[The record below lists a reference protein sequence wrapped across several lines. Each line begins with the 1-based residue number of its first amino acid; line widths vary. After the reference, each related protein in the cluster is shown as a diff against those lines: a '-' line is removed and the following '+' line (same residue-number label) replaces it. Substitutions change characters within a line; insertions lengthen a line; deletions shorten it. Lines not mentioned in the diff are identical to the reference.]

1 MNNRDSFTDMPIS
14 FEDAIAKVSAVGIEP
29 GLEAIT
35 ELLRLLGNPQRNL
48 AVIHVTGTNGKG
60 SVCAMLESILREAGF
75 RTGLYTS
82 PHMIH
87 YNERFRINGESIG
100 DDTLM
105 ALLAEAG
112 EAAEGVRV
120 TLGKLPTEFEILT
133 AMAFLWFSRENVD
146 ALVLEVGLGGRY
158 DATNVF
164 PKPLATIITNVTMDH
179 EGYLGDTTAKIAWE
193 KAGIIKEG
201 VPLITACDDQDAL
214 QVIQKEFSDVQGEG
228 SPARLWQAR
237 GKCHWKTRSLGLAGQ
252 IVDLATPSQY
262 YENIELPLP
271 GQYQC
276 VNLACAALVWE
287 LLVKSY
293 FPALNMFSQ
302 RKLMKETLQKG
313 ITSVSWPCRL
323 ELVQEKP
330 DVVLDG
336 SHNPDG
342 LRHLAV
348 WLSEHRHLYRQVL

>member
-1 MNNRDSFTDMPIS
+1 
-14 FEDAIAKVSAVGIEP
+14 
-29 GLEAIT
+29 
-35 ELLRLLGNPQRNL
+35 
-48 AVIHVTGTNGKG
+48 
-60 SVCAMLESILREAGF
+60 
-75 RTGLYTS
+75 
-82 PHMIH
+82 
-87 YNERFRINGESIG
+87 
-100 DDTLM
+100 
-105 ALLAEAG
+105 
-112 EAAEGVRV
+112 
-120 TLGKLPTEFEILT
+120 
-133 AMAFLWFSRENVD
+133 
-146 ALVLEVGLGGRY
+146 
-158 DATNVF
+158 
-164 PKPLATIITNVTMDH
+164 
-179 EGYLGDTTAKIAWE
+179 TAKIAWE

-201 VPLITACDDQDAL
+201 VSLITACDDRDAL
-214 QVIQKEFSDVQGEG
+214 QVIQKEFNDVQGEG
-228 SPARLWQAR
+228 SSAGLWQAR

-276 VNLACAALVWE
+276 VNLACAALTWE

-348 WLSEHRHLYRQVL
+348 WLSEHRHLYRQVLLVMGMVQDKDRLSAAKHLNGLVSQVIITKPLSDRAGAWEGLAEGFDKSKTENVEFIEDCHQAVQKAIELAGECDLVLCTGSFFLVGELRKNWIAKEMFSR